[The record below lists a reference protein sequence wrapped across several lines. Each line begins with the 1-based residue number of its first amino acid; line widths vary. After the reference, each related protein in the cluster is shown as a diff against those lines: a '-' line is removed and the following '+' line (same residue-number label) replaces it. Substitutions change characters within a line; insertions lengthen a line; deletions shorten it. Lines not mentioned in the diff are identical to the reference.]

1 MNKGNRYSEE
11 QILKVLA
18 EVERGE
24 TVAAVARRHGIS
36 VQTIARWRERF
47 AGMSKSDLMELRE
60 LQKENQRL
68 RNVVARL
75 SVEMEAYKEVAK
87 GKW

>member
-11 QILKVLA
+11 QILKVLG
-18 EVERGE
+18 EVEGGE
-24 TVAAVARRHGIS
+24 SIASVARRHGINT
-36 VQTIARWRERF
+36 QTIGRWRSRF
-47 AGMSKSDLMELRE
+47 AGMSKSELMELRE

-68 RNVVARL
+68 RNVVARQA
-75 SVEMEAYKEVAK
+75 VELEAYKEIAK